1 MTKKFFSFRNTIL
14 WLAFI
19 LPVTGYAQ
27 NISVYSPDKRLEVKF
42 NVINGLAT
50 YEVFFK
56 NKAIIRPSR
65 VGFLINKQSLSEV
78 LYAFG
83 DSVSHINVPKTTDNT
98 WKPLFGESSVIEDH
112 YNQIE
117 IPLIQLKSPTYVYY
131 IIIKVY
137 NEGIAFRYNFP
148 EQEYLKQFTITD
160 ELTEFNFAN
169 DYNTWWIKD
178 DGSYY
183 EQIFQKTALS
193 KVNKIYTPVTITGCD
208 SLFLAIHQA
217 ALIDYAAMS
226 LVRAENDPL
235 SLKCDL
241 SPWPDGSKVKTSAP
255 RNTPWRYVL
264 ISDKLSDI
272 VESRII
278 LNLNDPCRYDDVSWI
293 KPQKFN
299 GIFWGMHTRR
309 WTWKEGPLHGAT
321 TAHAKKYIDFAASHH
336 IDAMLMEGWNKG
348 WETWMAGDSSVQNY
362 TKACDDLDMQQVVFY
377 AKQKGVEIIGHHET
391 GANIPMYES
400 QMSNA
405 FRYYSQLGIHSVK
418 TGYAGTMIPRDW
430 NRHGQQMVN
439 HYQSVVDTATKYH
452 IMIDSHEP
460 IIPTGLC
467 RTYPNW
473 MTGEAVMGLE
483 WCNFDPF
490 PPSHLTTLTYTR
502 SLAGPFD
509 FTLGVVKLKGDS
521 LQPWLRVN
529 TTLAN
534 QLALYVVFYSPMQM
548 VADLPEHLE
557 HNKSLDFI
565 EKVPVTWDE
574 SHLLQGRIGE
584 YTLMA
589 RRKGNDWYLGGITNE
604 TCRTLNIPVNF
615 LTAGKNYIAEV
626 YSDTIGTDW
635 YNTPE
640 IIEAE
645 KYSLGMHDTIK
656 VAMAKGGGVAIR
668 LTPVEATVNSNLP
681 PIMRFNKQQK
691 AKMTAFEAGIP
702 YGFKIKI
709 KHLAVGKKVTYDN
722 AYSPNYTAGG
732 DNALT
737 DGVIGTQHYRDGNW
751 QGLLGKDMIA
761 TVDMDKKTKIQ
772 AVTIHFLQYLKD
784 WIFLPKE
791 VIVSVSEDG
800 KTFEK
805 ISSVLC
811 ETIPND
817 DRALI
822 KDFTVTLTGK
832 PVRYIKIE
840 ALNSGPIPSWHHA
853 AGNESWLFCD
863 EVIIK

>member
-1 MTKKFFSFRNTIL
+1 
-14 WLAFI
+14 
-19 LPVTGYAQ
+19 
-27 NISVYSPDKRLEVKF
+27 
-42 NVINGLAT
+42 
-50 YEVFFK
+50 
-56 NKAIIRPSR
+56 
-65 VGFLINKQSLSEV
+65 
-78 LYAFG
+78 
-83 DSVSHINVPKTTDNT
+83 
-98 WKPLFGESSVIEDH
+98 
-112 YNQIE
+112 
-117 IPLIQLKSPTYVYY
+117 
-131 IIIKVY
+131 
-137 NEGIAFRYNFP
+137 
-148 EQEYLKQFTITD
+148 
-160 ELTEFNFAN
+160 
-169 DYNTWWIKD
+169 
-178 DGSYY
+178 
-183 EQIFQKTALS
+183 
-193 KVNKIYTPVTITGCD
+193 
-208 SLFLAIHQA
+208 
-217 ALIDYAAMS
+217 
-226 LVRAENDPL
+226 
-235 SLKCDL
+235 
-241 SPWPDGSKVKTSAP
+241 
-255 RNTPWRYVL
+255 
-264 ISDKLSDI
+264 
-272 VESRII
+272 
-278 LNLNDPCRYDDVSWI
+278 
-293 KPQKFN
+293 
-299 GIFWGMHTRR
+299 
-309 WTWKEGPLHGAT
+309 
-321 TAHAKKYIDFAASHH
+321 
-336 IDAMLMEGWNKG
+336 
-348 WETWMAGDSSVQNY
+348 
-362 TKACDDLDMQQVVFY
+362 
-377 AKQKGVEIIGHHET
+377 
-391 GANIPMYES
+391 
-400 QMSNA
+400 
-405 FRYYSQLGIHSVK
+405 
-418 TGYAGTMIPRDW
+418 
-430 NRHGQQMVN
+430 
-439 HYQSVVDTATKYH
+439 
-452 IMIDSHEP
+452 
-460 IIPTGLC
+460 
-467 RTYPNW
+467 
-473 MTGEAVMGLE
+473 
-483 WCNFDPF
+483 
-490 PPSHLTTLTYTR
+490 
-502 SLAGPFD
+502 
-509 FTLGVVKLKGDS
+509 
-521 LQPWLRVN
+521 
-529 TTLAN
+529 
-534 QLALYVVFYSPMQM
+534 
-548 VADLPEHLE
+548 
-557 HNKSLDFI
+557 
-565 EKVPVTWDE
+565 
-574 SHLLQGRIGE
+574 LLQGRIGE